1 MENLYF
7 LQVLNCEK
15 SVINAPLAK
24 AKKKQAIFR
33 KERDVMKTGLKK
45 SQKTTEISDS
55 SARGRILR
63 ILPSRTHHGFA
74 PWGDTRTSMEG
85 SELQHGR
92 ASYQTTGRKERSANA
107 DLKTQDE
114 VLDTHAHPSARYAG
128 YPCGA
133 QEKSHLRMGIPI
145 ARQGR

>member
-1 MENLYF
+1 
-7 LQVLNCEK
+7 
-15 SVINAPLAK
+15 
-24 AKKKQAIFR
+24 
-33 KERDVMKTGLKK
+33 MKTGLKK

-63 ILPSRTHHGFA
+63 ILPSRADYRHA

-85 SELQHGR
+85 CELQHRG
-92 ASYQTTGRKERSANA
+92 ASHQTASREERRTNA
-107 DLKTQDE
+107 DLQAKNE
-114 VLDTHAHPSARYAG
+114 ILDAHAHPTARYAG

-133 QEKSHLRMGIPI
+133 QEKRYLRVGIPI